1 MGAMGRWLA
10 AVGAVVLAGV
20 AVLMLAGGGDPA
32 RHAAAEREAQVTP
45 TPTATPQASIEPAG
59 ISEHLRALRKAAGE
73 QGTRVAGSPGD
84 AATAR
89 YIARRLRGAGYRVSE
104 QTFKIPLY
112 LELAPPRVSGLRRSQ
127 VVTMGFSGSGRA
139 SGRIRE
145 VGLGCSRGSY
155 SALRR
160 GEIALARRGV
170 CTFSSRARLAQR
182 AGAGALLVISDR
194 GAPFSGSLGGPG
206 TRIPVLS
213 VSTRAGRELAR
224 RGRARVRVKA
234 ISARRTTRNVIG
246 ETGPADAERVYMAG
260 AHLDSVREGPG
271 MNDNGSGVA
280 AVLEVAEQLASRPL
294 AGGAALRVGFWGAE
308 EIGLVGSDRY
318 VRRLSAAERRR
329 IRAYVNLDMVGS
341 PGEKAAVYTG
351 RGAAGKEIE
360 DALRKGLPP
369 GAPEESLGGASDHAS
384 FSGADIPVGGIF
396 TGLDRCYH
404 RACDRLGN
412 VDASLASQNARAT
425 ADALVALAA
434 R

>member
-1 MGAMGRWLA
+1 MGAMGRWLG
-10 AVGAVVLAGV
+10 AVGVVLA
-20 AVLMLAGGGDPA
+20 LAGLALVLLPGDGPH
-32 RHAAAEREAQVTP
+32 RAAAEREAQATP
-45 TPTATPQASIEPAG
+45 TPTAAPQASIEPDG
-59 ISEHLRALRKAAGE
+59 ISEHLRALRDAAGKP
-73 QGTRVAGSPGD
+73 GTRVAGSPGD

-89 YIARRLRGAGYRVSE
+89 YIAARLRAAGFRVSE
-104 QTFKIPLY
+104 QAFKVPLY
-112 LELAPPRVSGLRRSQ
+112 FELAPPRVSGLRRSQ
-127 VVTMGFSGSGRA
+127 IVTMGFSGSGRA

-145 VGLGCSRGSY
+145 VGLGCSRGSF
-155 SALRR
+155 AGLRR

-170 CTFSSRARLAQR
+170 CTFSARARLAQR

-206 TRIPVLS
+206 TRIPVLA
-213 VSTRAGRELAR
+213 VSTRAGGDLAR
-224 RGRARVRVKA
+224 RERARVRVKA

-246 ETGPADAERVYMAG
+246 EAGPADAERVYMAG

-271 MNDNGSGVA
+271 LNDNGSGVA
-280 AVLEVAEQLASRPL
+280 AVLEVAEQLGSRPL
-294 AGGAALRVGFWGAE
+294 ANDSALRVGFWGAE
-308 EIGLVGSDRY
+308 ELGLIGSDRY

-341 PGEKAAVYTG
+341 PGEKAGVYTG
-351 RGAAGKEIE
+351 RDAAGREIE

-369 GAPEESLGGASDHAS
+369 DAPEESLGGASDHAS

-404 RACDRLGN
+404 RACDRIGN
-412 VDASLASQNARAT
+412 VDAALAASSARAT
-425 ADALVALAA
+425 AGALEALAA

>member
-1 MGAMGRWLA
+1 MLA
-10 AVGAVVLAGV
+10 AAAT
-20 AVLMLAGGGDPA
+20 AAH
-32 RHAAAEREAQVTP
+32 RAAAEREAQATP

-59 ISEHLRALRKAAGE
+59 ISEHLRALREAAGE

-89 YIARRLRGAGYRVSE
+89 YIAARLRAAGFRVSE
-104 QTFKIPLY
+104 QTFKVPLY

-127 VVTMGFSGSGRA
+127 IVTMGFSGSGRA

-155 SALRR
+155 AALRR

-170 CTFSSRARLAQR
+170 CTFSARARLAQR

-206 TRIPVLS
+206 TRIPVLA
-213 VSTRAGRELAR
+213 VSTRAGSELAR

-308 EIGLVGSDRY
+308 ELGLVGSDRY

-351 RGAAGKEIE
+351 RGRGGPRDRGRPAQGPPARCARGVAWAA
-360 DALRKGLPP
+360 PP
-369 GAPEESLGGASDHAS
+369 TTRRSRAPTSRSAGSSPGW
-384 FSGADIPVGGIF
+384 
-396 TGLDRCYH
+396 TGCYH

-412 VDASLASQNARAT
+412 VDAALAAANARAT